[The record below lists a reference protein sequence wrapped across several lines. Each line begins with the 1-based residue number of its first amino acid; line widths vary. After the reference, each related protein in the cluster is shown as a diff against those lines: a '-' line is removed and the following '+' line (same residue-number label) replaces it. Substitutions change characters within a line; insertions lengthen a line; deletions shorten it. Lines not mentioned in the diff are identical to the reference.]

1 RRAALRALLPAH
13 ALSPSQA
20 RAARLVGRVGC
31 RRRRRGHDAAHPRAR
46 PGLPPLRDGGRGLR
60 RHRHAQR
67 ADRVRGHLRGDR
79 SLRERGDRDAARD
92 DVRAQVGRRL
102 RHHRDARVGALTV
115 GVRGAGPRPAR
126 RRPRGR
132 ACHLRARRARAR
144 RERPHRLPGRG
155 ARRDRGA
162 TGAAGRP
169 RGGAP
174 GARARD
180 RDLRLRPVGRAGGAA
195 SRPGG
200 PVLPRGDDQRLR
212 GAPARAAARLGAG
225 RGGAMSERLAIDG
238 GRPAVS
244 SAYRERWRSVR
255 LRSAVSIAAHAW
267 RDVNTVAAGEGPVAD
282 FEQAFARLCERRH
295 ALVMN
300 SGTAAL
306 HSAYFAAGVGP
317 GTEVIVP
324 SYTFFASA
332 APILQCGGT
341 PVFCDVDER
350 TLTAD
355 PDDVARRITART
367 RAICVVHLWGN
378 PAPMDRFAAL
388 ARRHGLALIED
399 CSHAHGATY
408 QGRPVGSWGDVGCF
422 SLQGQ
427 KAVSGGEAGIAV
439 RYDPAHAGGWTA
451 KRFIK
456 AAKAEGVPISEER
469 YARIGDAKRPLHRS
483 PIFAALDV
491 SSLGGNLAATRDG
504 REPPHLPVT
513 EGLAGRLLKLPPFT
527 KVPERYV

>member
-1 RRAALRALLPAH
+1 
-13 ALSPSQA
+13 
-20 RAARLVGRVGC
+20 
-31 RRRRRGHDAAHPRAR
+31 
-46 PGLPPLRDGGRGLR
+46 
-60 RHRHAQR
+60 
-67 ADRVRGHLRGDR
+67 
-79 SLRERGDRDAARD
+79 
-92 DVRAQVGRRL
+92 
-102 RHHRDARVGALTV
+102 
-115 GVRGAGPRPAR
+115 
-126 RRPRGR
+126 
-132 ACHLRARRARAR
+132 
-144 RERPHRLPGRG
+144 
-155 ARRDRGA
+155 
-162 TGAAGRP
+162 
-169 RGGAP
+169 
-174 GARARD
+174 
-180 RDLRLRPVGRAGGAA
+180 
-195 SRPGG
+195 
-200 PVLPRGDDQRLR
+200 
-212 GAPARAAARLGAG
+212 
-225 RGGAMSERLAIDG
+225 MSERLAIDG

-355 PDDVARRITART
+355 PDDVERRITART

-439 RYDPAHAGGWTA
+439 CDDPVLFDRMLVLGHYGRLKKGQAAATFETDHLALGLKYRAHLYAVLLARGSLARLDELNRRRRHNYELLTGELEGCGALATIQTTPGAVRGGFLEFILRYDPAHAGGWTA

-483 PIFAALDV
+483 PIFGALDV

-527 KVPERYV
+527 KVPERYVRECARALRKVADHAAAGADEDVREAVAAR

>member
-1 RRAALRALLPAH
+1 
-13 ALSPSQA
+13 
-20 RAARLVGRVGC
+20 
-31 RRRRRGHDAAHPRAR
+31 
-46 PGLPPLRDGGRGLR
+46 
-60 RHRHAQR
+60 
-67 ADRVRGHLRGDR
+67 
-79 SLRERGDRDAARD
+79 
-92 DVRAQVGRRL
+92 
-102 RHHRDARVGALTV
+102 
-115 GVRGAGPRPAR
+115 
-126 RRPRGR
+126 
-132 ACHLRARRARAR
+132 
-144 RERPHRLPGRG
+144 
-155 ARRDRGA
+155 
-162 TGAAGRP
+162 
-169 RGGAP
+169 
-174 GARARD
+174 
-180 RDLRLRPVGRAGGAA
+180 
-195 SRPGG
+195 
-200 PVLPRGDDQRLR
+200 
-212 GAPARAAARLGAG
+212 
-225 RGGAMSERLAIDG
+225 MSERLAIDG

-439 RYDPAHAGGWTA
+439 CDDPVLFDRMLVLGHYGRLKKGQAAATFETDHLALGLKYRAHLYAVLLARGSLARLDELNRRRRHNYELLTGELEGCGAMATIETTPGAVRGGFLEFILRYDPAHAGGWTA

-483 PIFAALDV
+483 PIFGALDV

-527 KVPERYV
+527 KVPERYVRECARALRKLADHAAAGADEDVREAVAAR